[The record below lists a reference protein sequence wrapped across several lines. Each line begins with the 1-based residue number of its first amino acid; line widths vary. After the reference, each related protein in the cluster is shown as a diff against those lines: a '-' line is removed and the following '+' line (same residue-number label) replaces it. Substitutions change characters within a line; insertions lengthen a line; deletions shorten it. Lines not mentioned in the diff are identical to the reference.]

1 VHVYKPVTLNGAE
14 VQRFTKI
21 TDPELIAQLHAIK
34 ARMYPDP

>member
-1 VHVYKPVTLNGAE
+1 MFYKPAILNGTA

-21 TDPELIAQLHAIK
+21 TDPELIAQLQAIK